1 MKKILLAAASILA
14 LSFLIA
20 CKQQINGEL
29 NITNYNNNKSLDEA
43 TTKTYYYSPSG
54 SIEIST
60 TTTVYNKAG
69 NYNSS
74 IIKEISTYIPKKDI
88 TVTETVNPNNN
99 TINYE
104 LIFPCDLIKTVETTT
119 KASSTAQ
126 EVKTK
131 DITDKTRAN
140 ISGTFSLF
148 FRKTDGKFYY
158 LRNDGS
164 FININGIDFNAATI
178 DLSKFS
184 DPTVIKTESYSGATY
199 NNTTDNASA
208 TPTDY
213 ITKTTVER
221 TGAQINVIITKK

>member
-29 NITNYNNNKSLDEA
+29 NITNYNNDKSLDEA

-104 LIFPCDLIKTVETTT
+104 LIFPCDLIETVETTT

-131 DITDKTRAN
+131 VITDKTRAN

-148 FRKTDGKFYY
+148 FRKTDGKIYH

-164 FININGIDFNAATI
+164 FINIEGIDFNAATI

-184 DPTVIKTESYSGATY
+184 DPTVIKNESYSGATY
-199 NNTTDNASA
+199 DNTTDNASA

-221 TGAQINVIITKK
+221 TSAQINVIITKK